1 MPSCDFCWS
10 FMREPARR
18 VGAGPFGARLASAF
32 RTAPSNGRGRC
43 GRHCLSAVVIRA
55 IASPEAEPRDGLP
68 CPASEDSQATP
79 CGSAWPRTPPPIHRF
94 FFPFLFFFVPCRPPP
109 LRAAF
114 SATRVASALAGCSV
128 GLLVLPFRG
137 RTAASAVSR
146 RFCFGAASPGE
157 PRAVSR
163 PVSPPHA
170 RARARPPRR
179 TRVCYL
185 GGDAALG
192 GIFRGAIMVL
202 ESAGGAAGGAA
213 RPRAVTKGE

>member
-1 MPSCDFCWS
+1 
-10 FMREPARR
+10 MREPARR

-55 IASPEAEPRDGLP
+55 LPGERGLP
-68 CPASEDSQATP
+68 GDAVRLSMAKNPSPNPQ
-79 CGSAWPRTPPPIHRF
+79 I
-94 FFPFLFFFVPCRPPP
+94 FFPLLIFFRALSPPP

-114 SATRVASALAGCSV
+114 SATRVASALAWCSV

>member
-1 MPSCDFCWS
+1 MVL
-10 FMREPARR
+10 PA
-18 VGAGPFGARLASAF
+18 GAREACRRRAF
-32 RTAPSNGRGRC
+32 R
-43 GRHCLSAVVIRA
+43 SASRL
-55 IASPEAEPRDGLP
+55 GLP
-68 CPASEDSQATP
+68 DGALERTRPVRTSLFIRCCDSSHCQSRGGAK
-79 CGSAWPRTPPPIHRF
+79 GRTPLPGERGLPGDAVRLSMAKNPSPNPQILFPLLIF
-94 FFPFLFFFVPCRPPP
+94 FRALSPPP

-114 SATRVASALAGCSV
+114 SATRVASALAWCSV